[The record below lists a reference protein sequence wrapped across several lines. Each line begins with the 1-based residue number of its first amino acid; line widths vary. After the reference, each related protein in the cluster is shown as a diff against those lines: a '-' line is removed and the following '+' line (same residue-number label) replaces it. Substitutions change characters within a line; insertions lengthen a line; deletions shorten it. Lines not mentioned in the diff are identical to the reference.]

1 MFKLNLQP
9 KIEEFKNCLKQ
20 WEHRKL
26 TLLGKITVIK
36 SFALPKLIYPLSVLL
51 SPNENVVKEIKK
63 CMFDF
68 IWENKPDKIS
78 RDTITNDYSKGGL
91 KMIDIDKFIISLK
104 ASWVKRLFYS
114 DTENDSLLKCYYE
127 QQLNKFG
134 ANLIFESSLSQ
145 HIGFK
150 VLENLPLSRY

>member
-51 SPNENVVKEIKK
+51 SPNENVVKEI
-63 CMFDF
+63 
-68 IWENKPDKIS
+68 NKM
-78 RDTITNDYSKGGL
+78 Y
-91 KMIDIDKFIISLK
+91 
-104 ASWVKRLFYS
+104 VRLY
-114 DTENDSLLKCYYE
+114 LGK
-127 QQLNKFG
+127 
-134 ANLIFESSLSQ
+134 
-145 HIGFK
+145 
-150 VLENLPLSRY
+150 